1 MRTYELT
8 FLVGSD
14 IGEEDLNG
22 VVTTIQGWVEA
33 DQGKVTN
40 VDHWGRR
47 RLAYDIAEYHEGQYV
62 LLGLELDPQT
72 TSGLERNLRL
82 NDKVLRH
89 LLIRT
94 GEQA

>member
-8 FLVGSD
+8 VVVGSD
-14 IGEEDLNG
+14 VGEEDLNG
-22 VVTTIQGWVEA
+22 VVNTIQGWVEA

-47 RLAYDIAEYHEGQYV
+47 RLAYDIREYHEGQYV

-72 TSGLERNLRL
+72 TSGLERNLML
-82 NDKVLRH
+82 NDRVLRH

-94 GEQA
+94 GE